1 MNGNLKKI
9 VVFSYPD
16 TGHVNPLCCI
26 LKELVDSC
34 KAKVICYG
42 NSQIKSIIEKSGAE
56 YKDYSS
62 NPNEFAQSKSL
73 KKPNN
78 IALLTSFISDS
89 YNNIGHF
96 AKLIEVE
103 NPDVVIYD
111 EFALYA
117 KLTLLHL
124 KNKHAEDKNFTMP
137 SVIMFKSTIV
147 PLEKKKPTFTIW
159 MYIQYI
165 FVHRRFLQ
173 LEWKYH
179 FGIYNIFKL
188 QQENKEDM
196 NIVCVFPE
204 FQPDKDQIKGNHKF
218 VGFCFKEDVRSLKVQ
233 DEKLNSVISSFP
245 NINPIQQDDFRNI
258 RQSRKYK
265 LIYASLGTVF
275 NNKENAFVT
284 MIESFSCLKD
294 LHKYKMIIAL
304 GERML
309 ERFQEKIKRNEIKVP
324 ENVTLAAFTPQVEIL
339 KKADV
344 FITHCGMGSAN
355 EAIYY
360 AVPTVCIPIAVDQH
374 SVAKRVADEL
384 GLGIRLDLNELTA
397 DKIANAVMRV
407 AEEDISYHEQIL
419 KYSQI
424 MRQHNGP
431 VNATREIFDYIDQTK
446 GSTFKK
452 HI

>member
-1 MNGNLKKI
+1 MDDKKKTII
-9 VVFSYPD
+9 VFPFPD
-16 TGHVNPLCCI
+16 TGHINPLCCI
-26 LKELVDSC
+26 LKELIDSG

-42 NSQIKSIIEKSGAE
+42 NNKIKSIIEKSGAE
-56 YKDYSS
+56 FKAFSH
-62 NPNEFAQSKSL
+62 NPNEFAQSQGFKG
-73 KKPNN
+73 PD
-78 IALLTSFISDS
+78 IFRLLNSYVSNS
-89 YNNIGHF
+89 YNNISHF
-96 AKLIEVE
+96 AKLIETE
-103 NPDVVIYD
+103 KPDLIIYD
-111 EFALYA
+111 EMAIYG

-124 KNKHAEDKNFTMP
+124 KHANDKSFTVP
-137 SVIMFKSTIV
+137 PAVMFKSTIV
-147 PLEKKKPTFTIW
+147 SLERKAPKFTFW
-159 MYIQYI
+159 MYIQAI
-165 FVHRRFLQ
+165 FLHLRFLL
-173 LEWKYH
+173 LEWKYN
-179 FGIYNIFKL
+179 FGVYNIFKF
-188 QQENKEDM
+188 QREKKEDM

-204 FQPDKDQIKGNHKF
+204 FQPNKDQVKGNHKF

-397 DKIANAVMRV
+397 DKIANAVMKV
-407 AEEDISYHEQIL
+407 AEEDISYHEQII

-431 VNATREIFDYIDQTK
+431 VNAAREIFDYIDQLK
-446 GSTFKK
+446 SLSGKSKK
-452 HI
+452 TN